1 VGLRAGPG
9 PVVNA
14 DAFED
19 HCWRDVVP
27 AEVLD
32 IYRFYRRETFVGP
45 RPGLLAIDLYNLVFE
60 GGPRP
65 VAEVVAEHPSSCG
78 VHAWNAIAPIQELFA
93 LARSRGLPVFYTTQE
108 TRKEV
113 DPEGVR
119 ATNRRGRAGEDA
131 YRIRDEFKPE
141 PSDVIIYKERA
152 SAFFGTPLIAHLKRR
167 GVESLIVCGES
178 TSGCVRASVVDAY
191 SYGFHSVVVEE
202 ACFDRSPLS
211 HAVNLFDLH
220 HKYADVMHLAELKS
234 HLAAEPE
241 RS

>member
-1 VGLRAGPG
+1 M
-9 PVVNA
+9 NA

-27 AEVLD
+27 AEILD

-60 GGPRP
+60 GGPCP
-65 VAEVVAEHPSSCG
+65 VAEVVGEHPSSCG
-78 VHAWNAIAPIQELFA
+78 IHAWNAIAPLQELFA
-93 LARSRGLPVFYTTQE
+93 LMRSRGLPIFYTTQE

-113 DPEGVR
+113 DPDTVR
-119 ATNRRGRAGEDA
+119 ATHRRGRAGPDA
-131 YRIRDEFKPE
+131 YRIRDEFRPE
-141 PSDVIIYKERA
+141 LSDVIIYKERA

-234 HLAAEPE
+234 HLTTGTGKE
-241 RS
+241 